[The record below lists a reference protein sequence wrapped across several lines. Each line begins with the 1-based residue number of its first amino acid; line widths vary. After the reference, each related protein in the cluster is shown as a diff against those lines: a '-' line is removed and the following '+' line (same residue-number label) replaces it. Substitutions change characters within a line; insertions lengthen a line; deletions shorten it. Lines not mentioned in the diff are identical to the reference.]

1 MLLSEY
7 KFNAKYKIEKI
18 ICAEKTCKRLNN
30 IGLTNGTIISVVRC
44 APFGDPLEIKVRDFY
59 LAIRLN
65 LAKQI
70 EVIEIE

>member
-7 KFNAKYKIEKI
+7 KLNVKYKIKKFL
-18 ICAEKTCKRLNN
+18 CAERTFKRLNN
-30 IGLTNGTIISVVRC
+30 IGLTNGIIISVVRR
-44 APFGDPLEIKVRDFY
+44 APFGDPIEIKVRDFY

>member
-7 KFNAKYKIEKI
+7 NLNVKYKIKKI
-18 ICAEKTCKRLNN
+18 LCAEKTFKRLNN
-30 IGLTNGTIISVVRC
+30 MGLTNGTIISVVRR
-44 APFGDPLEIKVRDFY
+44 APFGDPIEIKVRDFY

>member
-1 MLLSEY
+1 VLLSEY
-7 KFNAKYKIEKI
+7 KFNVKYKIKKI
-18 ICAEKTCKRLNN
+18 VCREKTYKRLNN
-30 IGLTNGTIISVVRC
+30 MGLTNGAIISVIRC
-44 APFGDPLEIKVRDFY
+44 APFGDPIEIKVRDFY